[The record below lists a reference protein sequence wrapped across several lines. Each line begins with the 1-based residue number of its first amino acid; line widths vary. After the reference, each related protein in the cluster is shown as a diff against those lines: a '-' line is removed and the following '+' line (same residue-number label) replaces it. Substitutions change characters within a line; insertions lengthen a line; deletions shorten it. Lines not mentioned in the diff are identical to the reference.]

1 MILAAKESSVIFLG
15 RFSWTLPVSCFA
27 LVWLSRCEPV
37 KFMSKSRQPPTYQPR
52 SMIGKKEGF
61 LKYQIDYYKSNTG
74 LPMVCKYYGNGA
86 SILANTM
93 LGRCIGKVKQ
103 RTLSS
108 KSSADLLEGTDLLKK
123 LTKIGDKFTGL
134 YGLMCNKDLLTSA
147 YNRIKSNT

>member
-1 MILAAKESSVIFLG
+1 
-15 RFSWTLPVSCFA
+15 
-27 LVWLSRCEPV
+27 
-37 KFMSKSRQPPTYQPR
+37 MSKSRQSPTYQPR
-52 SMIGKKEGF
+52 SMVGKKEGF

-74 LPMVCKYYGNGA
+74 LPTVCEYYGNGA

-108 KSSADLLEGTDLLKK
+108 KSSKDLLEK

-134 YGLMCNKDLLTSA
+134 YGLMCNEDLFSQ
-147 YNRIKSNT
+147 RI